1 MKRKKKD
8 PVKFSEIENDI
19 LDHRIC
25 LFYVADRL
33 RDILKYKKE
42 AEVRGLLQEFE
53 DECVH
58 NIGINALIERYGY

>member
-1 MKRKKKD
+1 MKERGKYMKKRHKKECVD
-8 PVKFSEIENDI
+8 Q
-19 LDHRIC
+19 RIC

-33 RDILKYKKE
+33 RDILKYKKD

>member
-1 MKRKKKD
+1 MKERGNMQKRHKKECVD
-8 PVKFSEIENDI
+8 Q
-19 LDHRIC
+19 RIC

-33 RDILKYKKE
+33 RDILKYKKD